1 MTASIGKPET
11 DATRTGFMRAA
22 AAAAV
27 ALCGLLLAPPLAQ
40 AQVGSDRYSS
50 IVVDARTGQ
59 VLEAENPDAERH
71 PASLTKMMT
80 LYMAFEALRDR
91 RISLGDQMQVSAHAA
106 SMEPS
111 KLGLPAG
118 SILTV
123 EQAILGLVTL
133 SANDAASVLGEYL
146 GGDEDRFAQ
155 MMTLRAHAMGMAH
168 TTFRNASGLPE
179 PDSHRFSERL
189 QLLQHAELRLPP
201 ARHPQSRHHAAD
213 LSRSGRVQDG
223 LYQGIRP

>member
-1 MTASIGKPET
+1 MTASIGEP
-11 DATRTGFMRAA
+11 DSDGTRAVSRRPRGVAA
-22 AAAAV
+22 AALALAGVFVV
-27 ALCGLLLAPPLAQ
+27 APGAR

-59 VLEAENPDAERH
+59 VLEAEDPDAERH

-91 RISLGDQMQVSAHAA
+91 RISLGDLMPVSAHAA
-106 SMEPS
+106 SMEPT
-111 KLGLPAG
+111 KLSVPPG
-118 SILTV
+118 SFLTV

-168 TTFRNASGLPE
+168 TTFRNGL
-179 PDSHRFSERL
+179 R
-189 QLLQHAELRLPP
+189 P
-201 ARHPQSRHHAAD
+201 ARPRSMEHGGRPGHSRAPDPHR
-213 LSRSGRVQDG
+213 LS
-223 LYQGIRP
+223 